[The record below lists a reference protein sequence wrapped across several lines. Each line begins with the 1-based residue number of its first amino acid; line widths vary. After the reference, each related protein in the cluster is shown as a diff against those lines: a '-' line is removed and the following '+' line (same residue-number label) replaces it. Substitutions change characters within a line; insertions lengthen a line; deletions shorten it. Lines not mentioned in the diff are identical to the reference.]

1 MENTR
6 KISLT
11 LNFPLT
17 FISLALYTL
26 ICTQKQRRTYA
37 HTKPQAKWRIYI
49 SSKMK
54 KYKGQLALLTAAI
67 IWGSAFIFQK
77 MGMDHI
83 GPFTFGALR
92 FTLGSL
98 ALLPVIWI
106 MKKLNDRKPAE
117 MQKSIT
123 PWSDKTLLIGGLF
136 CGIASFVAGSLQQ
149 IGIVY
154 TTAGK
159 AGFITSMDIVIVPI
173 FMLLLKQKIAKATW
187 LGIAIAPV
195 GLWLLSI
202 TDSFTIAKGDAF
214 VMGCAVAYS
223 FQILLID
230 HYSERVD
237 VLKLSFIQFFLS
249 GIFSILPAI
258 LTEVIDLE
266 SIIDCAV
273 PILYVAFFEVSVAF
287 TLQVVGQKYTSAA
300 SATIIMS
307 LESVF
312 AALCGTLFLGENM
325 TGREIAGCIIMFAAF
340 IITQLPEMD
349 LKLPHRKREYSNN

>member
-1 MENTR
+1 MY
-6 KISLT
+6 ISL
-11 LNFPLT
+11 N
-17 FISLALYTL
+17 
-26 ICTQKQRRTYA
+26 
-37 HTKPQAKWRIYI
+37 
-49 SSKMK
+49 MK
-54 KYKGQLALLTAAI
+54 KYKGQIALLAAAI

-77 MGMDHI
+77 MGMDHV
-83 GPFTFGALR
+83 GPFTFGVLR
-92 FTLGSL
+92 FVLGSL

-106 MKKLNDRKPAE
+106 TKKFNDRKPAQ
-117 MQKSIT
+117 MRKAIT
-123 PWSDKTLLIGGLF
+123 PWRDKTLLVGGLL
-136 CGIASFVAGSLQQ
+136 CGIASFAAGSLQQ

-202 TDSFTIAKGDAF
+202 TDGFTIARGDAF

-258 LTEVIDLE
+258 LMETIEIQA
-266 SIIDCAV
+266 IIDCAV

-287 TLQVVGQKYTSAA
+287 TLQVIGQKYTSAA

-312 AALCGTLFLGENM
+312 AVLCGALFLGESM
-325 TGREIAGCIIMFAAF
+325 TGRETAGCIIMFAAF

-349 LKLPHRKREYSNN
+349 LKLPCGKSKHNNY